1 MDKQRLIQNIHV
13 SLRSL
18 NGGAGQWR
26 YVRRGLGKMDLQE
39 LREFSQ
45 LILSIQ
51 FTQSAR
57 AQKNI
62 YLPYYGKH

>member
-18 NGGAGQWR
+18 NGGAGQWQ
-26 YVRRGLGKMDLQE
+26 YVRRGLAKMDLQE
-39 LREFSQ
+39 LREFNQ

-51 FTQSAR
+51 STQSAKAQR
-57 AQKNI
+57 ARHQ
-62 YLPYYGKH
+62 PFRRG